1 MDDYIFQ
8 FQFMQEI
15 KGSPVEEYLNARRIT
30 QLPTLG
36 LRYEPT
42 AYESETKSRMPAICA
57 AMTNSRM
64 KIAYFHRTYLDGSQK
79 AKGINGKKIFTAE
92 KQIEVECQSCGA
104 SLSAPACIRLFNC
117 DDTMGIAEGIETA
130 LSAAQI
136 YSMPVWS
143 TANALYMKSFDTPKS
158 VKNLYIFADND
169 KNGTGLAAAFECGRR
184 AIVSNSNSVEKVTIR
199 TPLQV
204 PDFND
209 MLFTQSETHDWILT
223 GKTT

>member
-30 QLPTLG
+30 QLPTSG
-36 LRYEPT
+36 LRYEST
-42 AYESETKSRMPAICA
+42 AYESETKSRMPAMCA

-64 KIAYFHRTYLDGSQK
+64 KIAYFHRTYLNDGEK
-79 AKGINGKKIFTAE
+79 ARGINAKKIFTAE
-92 KQIEVECQSCGA
+92 EQIQVECNSCGA
-104 SLSAPACIRLFNC
+104 AITHPACIRLFNC

-169 KNGTGLAAAFECGRR
+169 KNGTGLAAAFECGRK

-209 MLFTQSETHDWILT
+209 MLFTQSETHDWVLT
-223 GKTT
+223 GKAT